1 MTTKANV
8 LLAGASLQQGGF
20 AILQAGSGEQA
31 LEVFQQ
37 HQPDLVLLDVVMPG
51 MDGFAT
57 CAALRSLAGGRTLPI
72 VMVTGLD
79 DVESIEQAYQV
90 GATDFQTKA
99 DPVAGS
105 APTVRYI
112 LRASWTLRTY
122 RTAKSGFAPWSTRR
136 VVSSW
141 CWTARLGGRVQ
152 SGCGTVFFLAQ
163 RRAGGRRLRERPTGD
178 QRLGRAAGEPANL

>member
-1 MTTKANV
+1 MRQIRQSSILIV
-8 LLAGASLQQGGF
+8 DDDEGQRLLAGASLQQGGF

-79 DVESIEQAYQV
+79 DVESIEQAYQA
-90 GATDFQTKA
+90 GATDFLTKPIDEELLLQT
-99 DPVAGS
+99 
-105 APTVRYI
+105 
-112 LRASWTLRTY
+112 L
-122 RTAKSGFAPWSTRR
+122 AKYA
-136 VVSSW
+136 
-141 CWTARLGGRVQ
+141 
-152 SGCGTVFFLAQ
+152 
-163 RRAGGRRLRERPTGD
+163 
-178 QRLGRAAGEPANL
+178 